1 MTTHPKPRP
10 QSSPT
15 APDPVRKAALG
26 QFMTPPQ
33 LARFMAGLFP
43 PAPGVKCHLLDAGAG
58 AGALSSAFL
67 ERWQRGELE
76 FASAS
81 VTAYEIDPDLR
92 ALLTQQLHA
101 YAGADVQ
108 IHAGDFIELAAQDL
122 LWGTSEPFTHAILN
136 PPYRKIGSHSPHR
149 LMLRQVGIETVNLYS
164 AFVALAIALLAPGG
178 QLVAL
183 IPRSFCNG
191 PYYRPFREFLLSRTA
206 IRHLHLFE
214 SRTQAFKADDV
225 LQENII
231 IRLEKGGQPGPVT
244 VSTSTDASFADLV
257 SAEYSLDQIVLP
269 GDSERFIHVP
279 ASPELHTPEQ
289 LLTAMLAEVGVQVS
303 TGPVVDFRL
312 REHLRDSPEAGAVP
326 LLYPAHLA
334 GGVNWPLAG
343 GRKPNAIVHNSET
356 EKWLYPTGFY
366 CVVKR
371 LTSKEEARRVVAT
384 VIDPATFPG
393 AEKLGFENHLN
404 VLHERKQGL
413 PEALAHGLAAYLN
426 STQVD
431 RDFRRFSGH
440 TQVNATDLRGLK
452 YPSRAQLL
460 ELGAWAMERQSS
472 TQDEIDE
479 RIAELTT

>member
-10 QSSPT
+10 QLSPT
-15 APDPVRKAALG
+15 APDPMRKAALS

-43 PAPGVKCHLLDAGAG
+43 PAPGLACRLLDAGAG
-58 AGALSSAFL
+58 AGALGGAFL
-67 ERWQRGELE
+67 ERWGRGELG

-81 VTAYEIDPDLR
+81 IAAYEIDPDLR
-92 ALLTQQLHA
+92 ALLAQHLHA
-101 YAGADVQ
+101 YVGADVQ

-136 PPYRKIGSHSPHR
+136 PPYKKIGSQSPHR
-149 LMLRQVGIETVNLYS
+149 LMLRQAGIETVNLYS
-164 AFVALAIALLAPGG
+164 AFVALAVALLAPGG

-214 SRTQAFKADDV
+214 SRTQAFRADDV

-231 IRLEKGGQPGPVT
+231 IRLEKGGPPGPVT
-244 VSTSTDASFADLV
+244 ISTSTDASFADLV
-257 SAEYSLDQIVLP
+257 SAEYASEQIVLP

-279 ASPELHTPEQ
+279 ASPELHAPGQ
-289 LLTAMLAEVGVQVS
+289 PWTATLAEIGVQVS

-312 REHLRDSPEAGAVP
+312 REHLRDRPQAGAVP
-326 LLYPAHLA
+326 LLYPSHLA
-334 GGVNWPLAG
+334 GGVTWPLLG
-343 GRKPNAIVHNSET
+343 GKKPNAIVWNSET
-356 EKWLYPTGFY
+356 EKWLYPAGFY

-371 LTSKEEARRVVAT
+371 LTSKEEPRRVVAT
-384 VIDPATFPG
+384 VIDPAAFPG
-393 AEKLGFENHLN
+393 AVKLGFENHLN
-404 VLHERKQGL
+404 VLHERKRGL
-413 PEALAHGLAAYLN
+413 PEALARGLAAYLN
-426 STQVD
+426 SSQVD

-440 TQVNATDLRGLK
+440 TQVNATDLRALK
-452 YPSRAQLL
+452 CPSRAQLL
-460 ELGAWAMERQSS
+460 QLGEWAMGQRNPSRS
-472 TQDEIDE
+472 EIDG
-479 RIAELTT
+479 RIAELTP